1 MVAEHGL
8 ELSSISIHAR
18 GGASK
23 RRKRHAHTTID
34 PADVSWGWGK
44 MESQQRPQA
53 DALQDQY
60 CAPHWHRESHLAGEE
75 SGGSGG
81 GGGGG
86 GSPPTHPILLSGP
99 YFSLSLSRLHCTLPT
114 LGLCNLE
121 DYRKDCLW
129 LDKTAR
135 KWVGRREGGK
145 RKTNKEKIK
154 EMNWLAGTDLSSL
167 KLEASLWCWADRKRM
182 AEEPKWLRLDVDDEP
197 LVDVKGSTAPSS
209 ERWGLNMLLVVVV
222 PVVVE
227 GMREAAERAAPGPV
241 R

>member
-1 MVAEHGL
+1 MSAGAGGKWSR
-8 ELSSISIHAR
+8 SSD
-18 GGASK
+18 
-23 RRKRHAHTTID
+23 RKRTHCKINT
-34 PADVSWGWGK
+34 
-44 MESQQRPQA
+44 
-53 DALQDQY
+53 ALLTDIGR
-60 CAPHWHRESHLAGEE
+60 ATSPVKSRVAAAAVAAAAAAAA
-75 SGGSGG
+75 
-81 GGGGG
+81 
-86 GSPPTHPILLSGP
+86 PPTHPILLSGP